1 MMEVDLDGSE
11 TMDFY
16 EYLTIAHLLLEKK
29 GIYYPYIHGALDGE
43 GGGDVPVSHV
53 DFRKS

>member
-29 GIYYPYIHGALDGE
+29 GTYPWGSRRGGGE
-43 GGGDVPVSHV
+43 GEVPVSHV